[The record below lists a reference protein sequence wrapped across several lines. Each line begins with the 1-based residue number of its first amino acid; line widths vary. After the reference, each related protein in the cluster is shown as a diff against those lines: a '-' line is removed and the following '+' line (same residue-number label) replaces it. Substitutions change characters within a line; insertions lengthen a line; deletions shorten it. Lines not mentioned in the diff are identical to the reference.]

1 MDKIA
6 VLDFGGQYA
15 HLIANR
21 LRRIGVFAEILIPQN
36 IVDPTEE
43 LKAYCGVIL
52 SGGPQS
58 VFDKHAPKVDPAI
71 FEIGK
76 PILGICYGLQLI
88 VHSLGGKVK
97 KASGGEY
104 GTAKLKVVTKS
115 KLFAGIAKS
124 STAWMS
130 HGDEVKKLPENFT
143 QIASTDDCEFAAI
156 EGELKTPAFAKATAD
171 KQNEKRKTLIFGT
184 QFHPEVVHT
193 EAGEKI
199 LKNFL
204 AITKAKKSWNLD
216 KFLKSEISKI
226 KKHVGKKKV
235 FLLVSGGVDS
245 TVAFALLEKALGKK
259 RVFGLMIDTGLL
271 RKNEAEEVRKNL
283 KKAGFENLKI
293 VNEGGHFLAAL
304 KNITDPEEKRRVI
317 GRVFLKVQRKILKRL
332 RFNPREWLLGQGT
345 IYPDTIESAGT
356 QNSDKIKTHHNRVEE
371 IERMIERGLIVEPLA
386 ELYKDEVREVGRKLK
401 LPKGL
406 IERHPFPGPGLG
418 VRILCGDSGKPK
430 TTNKIE
436 TEIYRKW
443 KIRGKILPL
452 RSVGVQG
459 DARTFAHPVAL
470 FSASRDFEKLSEIA
484 TWAVN
489 KFSEINRVVLCLD
502 ASKAPR
508 VFLSH
513 AAKLTP
519 SRVELAREADEI
531 VHKILTA
538 QKLYSKV
545 WQFPVVL
552 APVFEKSG
560 EAIILRPINS
570 EEAMTANFARLP
582 KTFLSAATKK
592 LQKLES
598 VEHVF
603 LDLTNK
609 PPGTI
614 EWE

>member
-21 LRRIGVFAEILIPQN
+21 IRRAGILAEILLPQN
-36 IVDPTEE
+36 LIDPVTE
-43 LKAYCGVIL
+43 LKDYKGVIL

-58 VFDKHAPKVDPAI
+58 VFEKNSPKVDSTI
-71 FEIGK
+71 FALGK
-76 PILGICYGLQLI
+76 PVLGICYGLQFL
-88 VHSLGGKVK
+88 VQALGGKVK
-97 KASGGEY
+97 KAAGGEF
-104 GTAKLKVVTKS
+104 GEAKLKILGKS
-115 KLFAGIAKS
+115 KLLEKVPKS
-124 STAWMS
+124 SIAWMS
-130 HGDEVKKLPENFT
+130 HGDEVVKLPAGF
-143 QIASTDDCEFAAI
+143 QKIASTEDCEFAAI
-156 EGELKTPAFAKATAD
+156 EGKHATP
-171 KQNEKRKTLIFGT
+171 NVKRETPIFGV
-184 QFHPEVVHT
+184 QFHPEVRHT
-193 EAGEKI
+193 EFGDKI
-199 LKNFL
+199 LANF
-204 AITKAKKSWNLD
+204 IQICGAKKSWNLD
-216 KFLKSEISKI
+216 KFLKDEIAKI
-226 KKHVGKKKV
+226 KKQVGQRKV

-271 RKNEAEEVRKNL
+271 RQDEAEQVHKSL
-283 KKAGFENLKI
+283 QKAGFENLK
-293 VNEGGHFLAAL
+293 VANEAGHFLAAL
-304 KNITDPEEKRRVI
+304 RNITDPEEKRRVI
-317 GRVFLKVQRKILKRL
+317 GRVFLKVQRKVLKRL

-356 QNSDKIKTHHNRVEE
+356 KNSDKIKTHHNRVEE

-386 ELYKDEVREVGRKLK
+386 ELYKDEVREVGKKLK
-401 LPKGL
+401 LPKNL

-418 VRILCGDSGKPK
+418 VRILCGQSEKPK

-436 TEIYRKW
+436 TEIFRKW
-443 KIRGKILPL
+443 KIRGKVLPL

-470 FSASRDFEKLSEIA
+470 FTAARDFEKLSAIA
-484 TWAVN
+484 TWIVN
-489 KFSEINRVVLCLD
+489 KFSEINRVILCLD
-502 ASKAPR
+502 SSKAPR
-508 VFLSH
+508 VFQTF
-513 AAKLTP
+513 AAKLNS
-519 SRVELAREADEI
+519 SRVELVREADAI
-531 VHKILTA
+531 VNKILTT
-538 QKLYSKV
+538 QKLYAKV

-552 APVFEKSG
+552 APVFEQSG

-582 KTFLSAATKK
+582 KAFFAAAANKLKK
-592 LQKLES
+592 IEG

-609 PPGTI
+609 PPATI

>member
-21 LRRIGVFAEILIPQN
+21 IRRAGIFAEIILPQN
-36 IVDPTEE
+36 LVDPIAE
-43 LKAYCGVIL
+43 LKDYKGVIL

-58 VFDKHAPKVDPAI
+58 VFDKNSPKVDPAI
-71 FEIGK
+71 FEIKK
-76 PILGICYGLQLI
+76 PLLGICYGLQFV

-97 KASGGEY
+97 KAAGGEF
-104 GTAKLKVVTKS
+104 GSAKLKISSKS
-115 KLFAGIAKS
+115 KLFSAVPKN

-130 HGDEVKKLPENFT
+130 HGDEVVKLPDGFVKV
-143 QIASTDDCEFAAI
+143 ASTDDCEFAAI
-156 EGELKTPAFAKATAD
+156 ENSAK
-171 KQNEKRKTLIFGT
+171 QIFGV
-184 QFHPEVVHT
+184 QFHPEVRHT
-193 EAGEKI
+193 EFGEKI
-199 LKNFL
+199 LANFL
-204 AITKAKKSWNLD
+204 TLTKAKKSWSLD
-216 KFLKSEISKI
+216 KFVRYEIVKI
-226 KKHVGKKKV
+226 KKQVGKKKV

-271 RKNEAEEVRKNL
+271 RADEAIEVQKSL

-293 VNEGGHFLAAL
+293 VNEAGHFLAAL
-304 KNITDPEEKRRVI
+304 RNMIDPEDKRRVI
-317 GRVFLKVQRKILKRL
+317 GRVFLKVQRKALKRL

-356 QNSDKIKTHHNRVEE
+356 KNSDKIKTHHNRVEE
-371 IERMIERGLIVEPLA
+371 IEKMIEKGLIVEPLA

-401 LPKGL
+401 LPKNL

-418 VRILCGDSGKPK
+418 VRILCGQSEKPK
-430 TTNKIE
+430 ATNKIE

-443 KIRGKILPL
+443 KIRGKVLPL

-459 DARTFAHPVAL
+459 DNRTFAHPVAL
-470 FSASRDFEKLSEIA
+470 FTASRDIEKLSQIA
-484 TWAVN
+484 TWIAN
-489 KFSEINRVVLCLD
+489 KFSEINRVILCLD
-502 ASKAPR
+502 SSKAPR
-508 VFLSH
+508 TFLTTP
-513 AAKLTP
+513 AKLTN
-519 SRVELAREADEI
+519 SRVELAREADAI
-531 VHKILTA
+531 VNKILAT

-552 APVFEKSG
+552 APIFEKSG
-560 EAIILRPINS
+560 EVIILRPINS
-570 EEAMTANFARLP
+570 EEAMTANCANLP
-582 KTFLSAATKK
+582 KSFLSAVTKK
-592 LQKLES
+592 LQKLDG

-603 LDLTNK
+603 IDLTSK
-609 PPGTI
+609 PPATI

>member
-6 VLDFGGQYA
+6 VLDFGGQYS

-21 LRRIGVFAEILIPQN
+21 IRRAGVFAEIILPQN
-36 IVDPTEE
+36 LVDPVAE
-43 LKAYCGVIL
+43 LKNYSGIIL

-58 VFDKHAPKVDPAI
+58 VLDKNSPRVDSEI

-76 PILGICYGLQLI
+76 PILGICFGLQFI

-97 KASGGEY
+97 KAAGGEF
-104 GTAKLKVVTKS
+104 GESKLKISGKS
-115 KLFAGIAKS
+115 KLFDKIPKS

-130 HGDEVKKLPENFT
+130 HGDEVVELPDGFAK
-143 QIASTDDCEFAAI
+143 IALTADCEFAAI
-156 EGELKTPAFAKATAD
+156 EDSAR
-171 KQNEKRKTLIFGT
+171 QIFGV
-184 QFHPEVVHT
+184 QFHPEVRHT
-193 EAGEKI
+193 EFGEKI
-199 LKNFL
+199 LANFL
-204 AITKAKKSWNLD
+204 RISGAKKSWDLD
-216 KFLKSEISKI
+216 KFLKSEITKI
-226 KKHVGKKKV
+226 KKQVGKKKV

-271 RKNEAEEVRKNL
+271 RKNESEEVHASLR
-283 KKAGFENLKI
+283 KAGFENLKI
-293 VNEGGHFLAAL
+293 ANESGHFAAAL
-304 KNITDPEEKRRVI
+304 RNITDPEEKRRVI

-356 QNSDKIKTHHNRVEE
+356 KNSVKIKTHHNRVPE
-371 IERMIERGLIVEPLA
+371 IEKMIEQNLLVEPLA
-386 ELYKDEVREVGRKLK
+386 GLYKDEVRELGRKLK
-401 LPKGL
+401 LPKKL

-418 VRILCGDSGKPK
+418 VRILCGYSEKPK

-443 KIRGKILPL
+443 KIRGKVLPL

-459 DARTFAHPVAL
+459 DSRSFAHPVAI
-470 FSASRDFEKLSEIA
+470 FTAVRDFDKLSAIA
-484 TWAVN
+484 TWISN
-489 KFSEINRVVLCLD
+489 KFPEINRVVLGLD
-502 ASKAPR
+502 VAKSPR
-508 VFLSH
+508 VFSTSS
-513 AAKLTP
+513 AKLTA
-519 SRVELAREADEI
+519 SRVELARSADAI
-531 VHKILTA
+531 VHKVLVA

-552 APVFEKSG
+552 APVFENSG

-570 EEAMTANFARLP
+570 DEAMTANCARLP
-582 KTFLSAATKK
+582 KSFFTAVTKK
-592 LQKLES
+592 LKKLDGI
-598 VEHVF
+598 EHIF
-603 LDLTNK
+603 LDLTSK